1 MADYIFIVL
10 CTAVSLYIAYLFS
23 FRTYREDRMTGDSSR
38 VTFPRIIYL
47 LVFVISFVPLLNLFF
62 IITFAIS
69 MWMLDDE
76 YQIKS
81 WLFEKPGEEEK

>member
-23 FRTYREDRMTGDSSR
+23 FRIYREDRWTGDSSR

-62 IITFAIS
+62 IITFVIS